1 MVFKTWRTG
10 VHIQQDKVLA
20 VALVRRKS
28 GWGLRRW
35 WQLPLAEGIIR
46 DGQIL
51 QPEQLAAAL
60 REWRQWLP
68 YQHQVLLAF
77 PAART
82 LQRTFPRPAITL
94 RDSEETAWIGAA
106 LSRELEMAPDALRFD
121 YAEDTFSQ
129 GYQVTAA
136 QNKEIATLL
145 ELARVL
151 RLRLTAITPD
161 AGALAHF
168 LPFVHA
174 PAQCIAWRDRDQWL
188 WAMRHQ
194 WGRRGLAEAPDVES
208 LAALLALGV
217 EEIACCD
224 MRSFDPWNVLS
235 HRQPPLPENGAD
247 FSVALALA
255 LATGGYAR

>member
-1 MVFKTWRTG
+1 MAFKTWRTG

-20 VALVRRKS
+20 VALVREKA

-51 QPEQLAAAL
+51 QPKQLVAAL
-60 REWRQWLP
+60 RPWREMLP
-68 YQHQVLLAF
+68 QYHQIFLAF

-82 LQRTFPRPAITL
+82 LQRTLPRPAMTL
-94 RDSEETAWIGAA
+94 RESEQTAWIAAA
-106 LSRELEMAPDALRFD
+106 LSRELEMAPDALCFD
-121 YAEDTFSQ
+121 YAEDTFSHAF
-129 GYQVTAA
+129 QVTAA

-145 ELARVL
+145 DLAQVL
-151 RLRLTAITPD
+151 RLRLATVTPD
-161 AGALAHF
+161 AGALSHL
-168 LPFVHA
+168 LPFVNA

-194 WGRRGLAEAPDVES
+194 WGRRGLAEAPDVER
-208 LAALLALGV
+208 LAALLALRV
-217 EEIACCD
+217 EEIACCEAG
-224 MRSFDPWNVLS
+224 SFDPWSVLT
-235 HRQPPLPENGAD
+235 HCQPPLPENGTD

-255 LATGGYAR
+255 TGGDPV

>member
-1 MVFKTWRTG
+1 MAFKIWHTG

-20 VALVRRKS
+20 VALVREKS

-35 WQLPLAEGIIR
+35 WQLPLTEGIIR

-60 REWRQWLP
+60 REWRQTLP
-68 YQHQVLLAF
+68 HQHQIFLAF

-82 LQRTFPRPAITL
+82 LQRTLPRPAMTL
-94 RDSEETAWIGAA
+94 RDSEQTAWIASA
-106 LSRELEMAPDALRFD
+106 LSRELEMAPEALRFD

-129 GYQVTAA
+129 TFQITAA
-136 QNKEIATLL
+136 QNKEIDALL

-151 RLRLTAITPD
+151 RLQLTTITPD
-161 AGALAHF
+161 AGALTHL
-168 LPFVHA
+168 LPFVQT

-194 WGRRGLAEAPDVES
+194 WGRRGLAEAPDVER
-208 LAALLALGV
+208 LAALLALRV

-224 MRSFDPWNVLS
+224 MASFDPWCVVP

-255 LATGGYAR
+255 AGGYPV